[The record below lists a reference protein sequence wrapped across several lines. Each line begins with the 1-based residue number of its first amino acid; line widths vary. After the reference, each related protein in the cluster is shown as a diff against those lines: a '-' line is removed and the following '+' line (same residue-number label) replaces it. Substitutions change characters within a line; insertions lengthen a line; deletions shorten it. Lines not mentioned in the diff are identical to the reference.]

1 MVVIISQAMMDILTD
16 RRDKVQTQLIKA
28 QNDLAA
34 VTALKNNTQ
43 RLLDD
48 LNALIADSQ
57 VG

>member
-1 MVVIISQAMMDILTD
+1 MDILTD
-16 RRDKVQTQLIKA
+16 RRDKVLAQLIKA

>member
-1 MVVIISQAMMDILTD
+1 MAVIISQAMMDILTD
-16 RRDKVQTQLIKA
+16 RRDKVLAQLIKA

>member
-1 MVVIISQAMMDILTD
+1 MVVIISQAMMDILSD

>member
-1 MVVIISQAMMDILTD
+1 MMDILTD